1 MDKSCTTQSQCWAS
15 VVWAVSAPCRDCPK
29 WPGIIPSTEIVVRS
43 HQTWSHSCGAQ
54 HYPVSIAHAAISSL
68 VFSNPI
74 IANIMFVFLFIY
86 NVDKQKKKQTNFL
99 RVGSNKHVQNA
110 NVPALLATPPLQL
123 PISRSL
129 RSAKYNDITFLPT
142 ALASSP
148 SHCPPH
154 PPALCISSHIPPTST
169 AMHHR
174 LIFLK
179 KL

>member
-1 MDKSCTTQSQCWAS
+1 MNKSCTTQSQCWAS

-29 WPGIIPSTEIVVRS
+29 WPGIIPSTEIVARS

-110 NVPALLATPPLQL
+110 NVPALLAP
-123 PISRSL
+123 
-129 RSAKYNDITFLPT
+129 PT
-142 ALASSP
+142 ALP
-148 SHCPPH
+148 SDVCTSLPYLLHSQV
-154 PPALCISSHIPPTST
+154 ALHTAHHILQPFAYRATF
-169 AMHHR
+169 HQLR
-174 LIFLK
+174 LQFTIG
-179 KL
+179 